1 MLKTIKHEGH
11 IVRYGITDDSREMF
25 FANVDYT
32 EHDSDILKAAGVD
45 EDFLEMCGKKR
56 NGDMNYVE
64 MNVLYALGYYA
75 DGTLL
80 EGCAMP
86 PKYAKRILTISES
99 EIVTMR
105 EKMKD
110 MTWGERVSYAN
121 TLIPRL
127 KEIWAEKA
135 KAVVKKYDI

>member
-1 MLKTIKHEGH
+1 MKVISSATVLRMIAA
-11 IVRYGITDDSREMF
+11 RCF

-56 NGDMNYVE
+56 NGDMNYIE

-75 DGTLL
+75 DGTPL
-80 EGCAMP
+80 EGCAIP

-99 EIVTMR
+99 DIVTMR

-110 MTWGERVSYAN
+110 MTWGERVEYTN
-121 TLIPRL
+121 NLIPKLR
-127 KEIWAEKA
+127 KIWAEKA
-135 KAVVKKYDI
+135 KVVIKKYDI